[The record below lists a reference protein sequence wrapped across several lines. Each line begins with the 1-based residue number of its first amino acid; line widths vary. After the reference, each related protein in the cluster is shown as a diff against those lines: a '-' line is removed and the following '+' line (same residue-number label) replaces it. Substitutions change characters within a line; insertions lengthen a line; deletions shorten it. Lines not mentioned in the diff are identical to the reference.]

1 MNFHIYFKII
11 LVYFLQVVELK
22 IIEISGSNLLR
33 KLQNDGKFLI
43 IYVTNGCHECNLA
56 YSKFV
61 AASQPFDREEIRFG
75 RIAHTGLAATL
86 EIDTF
91 PSLIYFKAN
100 SYQVNRAKIDITVDS
115 IIQLISDVTKRD
127 FIYMDKHY
135 TVEVNKANFDDTLN
149 TPRQC
154 KLLLLYTNE
163 NKDKVEWFD
172 DLAELFKNDDKIM
185 FARLNVHREGELKDR
200 FKARAFPALYWY
212 SDDEIPRKSMYGG
225 RFDKIEIMAF
235 IADKTGITRQQNGAL
250 PEGAGLLK
258 EMDELIKANKNTI
271 ASGKKMKKIVQ
282 KAKEFM
288 EYYDDKDMQEIAE
301 YYVYL
306 LEEVEYHEETSVID
320 DERYYLIRELVDPK
334 GPRQREL
341 LLKKQNVV
349 RQFFDIMGD
358 KLLKRN
364 SKQSPI
370 VKAKEPRPHNHH
382 HDKIH
387 RHEEL

>member
-1 MNFHIYFKII
+1 MIGPVAQNSLNIFNR
-11 LVYFLQVVELK
+11 LK
-22 IIEISGSNLLR
+22 V
-33 KLQNDGKFLI
+33 LQNDGKFLI

-75 RIAHTGLAATL
+75 RIQHTGLAATL

-282 KAKEFM
+282 KAKEFL
-288 EYYDDKDMQEIAE
+288 EYYDDRDMQEIAE

>member
-1 MNFHIYFKII
+1 
-11 LVYFLQVVELK
+11 
-22 IIEISGSNLLR
+22 
-33 KLQNDGKFLI
+33 
-43 IYVTNGCHECNLA
+43 
-56 YSKFV
+56 
-61 AASQPFDREEIRFG
+61 
-75 RIAHTGLAATL
+75 
-86 EIDTF
+86 
-91 PSLIYFKAN
+91 
-100 SYQVNRAKIDITVDS
+100 
-115 IIQLISDVTKRD
+115 
-127 FIYMDKHY
+127 
-135 TVEVNKANFDDTLN
+135 
-149 TPRQC
+149 
-154 KLLLLYTNE
+154 
-163 NKDKVEWFD
+163 
-172 DLAELFKNDDKIM
+172 
-185 FARLNVHREGELKDR
+185 
-200 FKARAFPALYWY
+200 
-212 SDDEIPRKSMYGG
+212 MYGG

-282 KAKEFM
+282 KAKEFL
-288 EYYDDKDMQEIAE
+288 EYYDDRDMQEIAE

-370 VKAKEPRPHNHH
+370 VKAKEPRPHNHN